1 MRVLLLTDS
10 NTFAGTERH
19 ILSLAEQLPAF
30 DVDVR
35 IASPACS
42 VIAEQAARIGISHV
56 AIEKSGILDPRAIW
70 TLWRLLRSGEVDIVH
85 AHNGR
90 TALNA
95 VTAQAFARQG
105 YCVTTQHFIEP
116 AHTNLGG
123 LAGQPSRWV
132 HRWMNHRVSCII
144 CVSDAV
150 REALLKRE
158 HLPKSRATT
167 IPNGISDRTQSG
179 TSDREQLRRELGLKA
194 DAPLIACVSRLEQE
208 KNVTCL
214 ISAMAAVAGQF
225 SDAVCLIV
233 GDGSQMGLLTDQCN
247 ASGLTDNIR
256 LLGFRNDAMAIMDIA
271 DLIVLPSRAEPFG
284 LVLLE
289 AMSLEKPV
297 VAINAGGPREI
308 VVDQETGFLVPP
320 SDPAMLAK
328 AISRLLTDNQLR
340 TEMGRRGYQRFA
352 SHYTSRRMAE
362 LTAVAYTEV
371 MKVYT
376 RATRDISQYDVE

>member
-1 MRVLLLTDS
+1 MRVLLLLDTPHM
-10 NTFAGTERH
+10 AGTEAH
-19 ILSLAEQLPAF
+19 LLALAEALGQFEVTPVAACVEDSPLWNAVGTTRIERLALP
-30 DVDVR
+30 R
-35 IASPACS
+35 SLSPWS
-42 VIAEQAARIGISHV
+42 ARDSLG
-56 AIEKSGILDPRAIW
+56 RAGCD
-70 TLWRLLRSGEVDIVH
+70 LLH

-90 TALNA
+90 T
-95 VTAQAFARQG
+95 TFRAFLAASGR
-105 YCVTTQHFIEP
+105 YPIIATQHFIEP
-116 AHTNLGG
+116 AHAQRSG
-123 LAGQPSRWV
+123 LAGGLMRAAHHFVNRRLQR
-132 HRWMNHRVSCII
+132 II

-158 HLPKSRATT
+158 RLPESLATT

-179 TSDREQLRRELGLKA
+179 TSDREQLRRELGLKT

-320 SDPAMLAK
+320 SDPAALAK

-340 TEMGRRGYQRFA
+340 TEMGKRGYQRFQSCYTA
-352 SHYTSRRMAE
+352 SRMAE
-362 LTAVAYTEV
+362 STAR
-371 MKVYT
+371 VY
-376 RATRDISQYDVE
+376 RDVLQEFHAGRPAHS